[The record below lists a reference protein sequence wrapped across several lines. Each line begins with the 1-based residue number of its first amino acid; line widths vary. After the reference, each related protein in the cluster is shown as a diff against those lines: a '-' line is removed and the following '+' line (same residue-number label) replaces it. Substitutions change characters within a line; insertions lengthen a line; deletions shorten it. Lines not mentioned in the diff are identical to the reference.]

1 MCGLTW
7 VGIRIPGRELSVVDP
22 TRYGTLGLGI
32 AISTVPTDGGDRKP
46 RRAAYSA
53 AQSTESTTSV
63 IIGVLR
69 YLPSWVASATDTR
82 C

>member
-1 MCGLTW
+1 MCGLTG

-32 AISTVPTDGGDRKP
+32 AISTVPTDGNDRNL
-46 RRAAYSA
+46 RRAAHSA
-53 AQSTESTTSV
+53 AQSTESNIPV
-63 IIGVLR
+63 IISVLR
-69 YLPSWVASATDTR
+69 YQPSWVVSATGIR